1 MILAGGRGTRMGGVE
16 KGLLD
21 WQGRPLMARLI
32 EDLAPQVDRL
42 LINAN
47 RAHERYAAF
56 GLPLIADDP
65 RHAGLGP
72 LAGVHA
78 ALTAV
83 KVVRRLR
90 VWAGM
95 RRGRRGAWCAC
106 HATCPDFRRISSAAW
121 WRHPRGRG
129 PPWSWPRRG
138 HSFTPPSVSSTH
150 PSAAPCRTACSGAS
164 TPPGDGSR
172 PIVCGSWISG
182 NPARWPATSI
192 RRGIL
197 PPWECRQGGQG
208 QADPGP

>member
-1 MILAGGRGTRMGGVE
+1 MNRRSPFMPDTQRVGITGVILAGGRGTRMGGVE

-21 WQGRPLMARLI
+21 WLGRPLIARLI

-83 KVVRRLR
+83 ETGRVVCVPCDLPGLPEDLVSRFLAASTGQGAPLVMAATGARLHPTVCLVDASFR
-90 VWAGM
+90 SALQDSLQ
-95 RRGRRGAWCAC
+95 RGE
-106 HATCPDFRRISSAAW
+106 HAAW
-121 WRHPRGRG
+121 RW
-129 PPWSWPRRG
+129 
-138 HSFTPPSVSSTH
+138 F
-150 PSAAPCRTACSGAS
+150 AAHRVRLVDFGAS
-164 TPPGDGSR
+164 GPLARNLNTPGDLAALGMTAGRSSE
-172 PIVCGSWISG
+172 G
-182 NPARWPATSI
+182 
-192 RRGIL
+192 
-197 PPWECRQGGQG
+197 
-208 QADPGP
+208 

>member
-1 MILAGGRGTRMGGVE
+1 MSGGITGVILAGGRGTRMGGVE

-78 ALTAV
+78 ALT
-83 KVVRRLR
+83 VVETGR
-90 VWAGM
+90 VVCVPCDLPGLPEDLVS
-95 RRGRRGAWCAC
+95 R
-106 HATCPDFRRISSAAW
+106 FLAAST
-121 WRHPRGRG
+121 GQG
-129 PPWSWPRRG
+129 GPWSWPRRG
-138 HSFTPPSVSSTH
+138 HAFTPPSVSSTH
-150 PSAAPCRTACSGAS
+150 PFAAPCRTACSGAS
-164 TPPGDGSR
+164 TPPGAGSR

-182 NPARWPATSI
+182 HPARWPATSI

-197 PPWECRQGGQG
+197 PPW
-208 QADPGP
+208 A